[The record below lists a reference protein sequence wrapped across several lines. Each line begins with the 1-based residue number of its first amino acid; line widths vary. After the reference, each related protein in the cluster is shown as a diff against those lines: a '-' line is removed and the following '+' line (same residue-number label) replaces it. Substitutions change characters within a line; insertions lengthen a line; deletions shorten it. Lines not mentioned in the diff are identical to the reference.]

1 MIDPIAT
8 YKRLTL
14 VTCTALA
21 VSAGACGVDSPTPA
35 PPGDPA
41 PDPGDPAPPPPPAVF
56 SVRASRA
63 STIAISDDDTLVAMV
78 NPDDNSLSVFQTSD
92 NSRISKTATG
102 AFPSSVV
109 IAGDN
114 KTAYVANRND
124 GSIARVI
131 NIDSG
136 KPTADAALTV
146 GAEPV
151 GLALAPSGRK
161 LFVADFAASQIV
173 VIDTNSFKISQTIK
187 VDRPRAILVTNNAD
201 QSDDDEK
208 LVVAEFFGTP
218 VEGGEAKDTGRT
230 GRILTYALNNLSGS
244 PSEITL
250 SPTDSGFGVMT
261 SPNQLSSMAVAG
273 DRIYITSVSA
283 SPQGPTKFNGNVFPV
298 VYVADLP
305 NGIEVRD
312 ASGTANLAAKVVDL
326 FNPAKGGT
334 EPSPTNPRFIP
345 GDLSDVAFLDK
356 SQVAYAIGRAGDVMV
371 RLEYGTDLKVGVN
384 QNNEIDLIGN
394 ATLGTCQAPTGVAVS
409 KTLGR
414 GYVNC
419 WASRRLGVVEFKN
432 QVLTQ
437 TVEAS
442 PAPTGADISI
452 QRGKRFF
459 FTGRA
464 RWSNDGFV
472 PAPVTDPSLPPPPPL
487 HVGNGAKGGEGW
499 SSCGSCHPDGL
510 TDNVTWVFGSG
521 PRQTT
526 SMDGSFSHG
535 PGVGPQKQR
544 IFNWTAI
551 NDELHDFE
559 ANVRGV
565 SGGLGAITTGDCSS
579 IEKEKRVDPINTP
592 LAASNKDLTDS
603 TGCKRADWDDIT
615 NWVKIITPVHA
626 SKLGDAAAIARGR
639 ALFLEGGC
647 DNCHSGAGWTVS
659 RRPYSPAFVQAANQA
674 GAVIFGALDFTQT
687 AYPANSQ
694 FIYPIA
700 RKQISIQP
708 AIGLDRT
715 GPATPEIVVPQ
726 VACAL
731 RNVGTF
737 GIPTDSAGT
746 TALEKRPPPVG
757 GSDVAQ
763 GRAGYNVP
771 SLYGLAVGAPY
782 LHHGQAPSL
791 EELFSDPKW
800 TSHTNAGNTNFF
812 LTLAESGKL
821 ADLIKFLLSI
831 DSSTLE
837 ISIPNLNGVPVDVCP
852 GIAGQS
858 L

>member
-21 VSAGACGVDSPTPA
+21 VSAGACGVDSPTVTP

-92 NSRISKTATG
+92 NSRISKTITG

-124 GSIARVI
+124 GTVARVI

-136 KPTADAALTV
+136 KPTADAAVTV

-173 VIDTNSFKISQTIK
+173 VIDTNSFMVSQTIK

-273 DRIYITSVSA
+273 DRLYVTSVSA

-326 FNPAKGGT
+326 FNPAKGGV

-356 SQVAYAIGRAGDVMV
+356 SQVAYAVGRGGDVMV
-371 RLEYGTDLKVGVN
+371 RLQYGTDLKVGVD
-384 QNNEIDLIGN
+384 QNREIDLIGN
-394 ATLGTCQAPTGVAVS
+394 ATLGTCQGPTGVAVS

-419 WASRRLGVVEFKN
+419 WVSRRLGVVEFKN

-442 PAPTGADISI
+442 PAPAAADASA

-472 PAPVTDPSLPPPPPL
+472 AGANVGDPPL

-510 TDNVTWVFGSG
+510 TDNITWVFASG

-544 IFNWTAI
+544 ILNWTAI
-551 NDELHDFE
+551 NDEIHDFE
-559 ANVRGV
+559 ANVRNV
-565 SGGLGAITTGDCSS
+565 SNGLGVITTGTGGDCSTLD
-579 IEKEKRVDPINTP
+579 KETRIDIKGA
-592 LAASNKDLTDS
+592 LAASNKDLVDS
-603 TGCKRADWDDIT
+603 TGCKRADWDDVN

-626 SKLGDAAAIARGR
+626 SKLTDTAAAARGR
-639 ALFLEGGC
+639 ALFLDGGC

-659 RRPYSPAFVQAANQA
+659 RRPYSPAFVAAANKGGAELFGVQSFTQAAYAPTSTFIYNVARAQ
-674 GAVIFGALDFTQT
+674 ISTQPPIALD
-687 AYPANSQ
+687 S
-694 FIYPIA
+694 
-700 RKQISIQP
+700 S
-708 AIGLDRT
+708 

-726 VACAL
+726 LACAL

-737 GIPTDSAGT
+737 GIPGSGAGT

-763 GRAGYNVP
+763 GRAGYNIP

-782 LHHGQAPSL
+782 LHHGQAATL

-800 TSHTNAGNTNFF
+800 QSHANAGNPNFF
-812 LTLAESGKL
+812 LTLSESGKL

-831 DSSTLE
+831 DSSTPE
-837 ISIPNLNGVPVDVCP
+837 INIPNLNGVPVDVCP
-852 GIAGQS
+852 GTVGQS